1 MNNDILKKGA
11 DYLLRGGTLLSE
23 PCQNCNGLLIKFK
36 GNIMCLNCQK
46 FDPNDFHIESDT
58 NLRQEKKESESKERP
73 QIKANTNKINDLY
86 KIENYNNLL
95 SQIEETITKRI
106 VESNKTI
113 SIENDLDKQQKNLK
127 SLFLYLKVLKKLKEI
142 QRPLT

>member
-11 DYLLRGGTLLSE
+11 DYLLKGGTLLSE

-36 GNIMCLNCQK
+36 GNITCLNCQK
-46 FDPNDFHIESDT
+46 SDSNDFHIESDS
-58 NLRQEKKESESKERP
+58 NLRQEKKELEIKERP
-73 QIKANTNKINDLY
+73 QIKANTNKINDSY
-86 KIENYNNLL
+86 KIENYINLL
-95 SQIEETITKRI
+95 LQIEETITKRM
-106 VESNKTI
+106 VENNKAI